1 MATQSFFE
9 DMVIEN
15 AEQIANLEEA
25 FRIADARGPM
35 KPLPGAHKPNDDPDL
50 IRRMVKGFE

>member
-25 FRIADARGPM
+25 FKIADARGPM
-35 KPLPGAHKPNDDPDL
+35 RPLPGANPMMIPT
-50 IRRMVKGFE
+50 

>member
-50 IRRMVKGFE
+50 IRRMFKGFE